1 MCKFGDLFYADLPIL
16 ADSKIQQ
23 GKRPVMVVS
32 NDLNNQHSSVI
43 SIVPLTGHLKKTCL
57 PTHVP
62 INGYGLNRPSIVLA
76 EQIQTLD
83 KSRLLCQI
91 GTVADQDKR
100 REIQKALMV
109 QLNMTA

>member
-1 MCKFGDLFYADLPIL
+1 MCKFGDLFYADLPIVF
-16 ADSKIQQ
+16 DSKIQQ

-32 NDLNNQHSSVI
+32 NDMNNQYSPVI
-43 SIVPLTGHLKKTCL
+43 SIVPLTGHIKKTYL

-62 INGYGLNRPSIVLA
+62 IKGYGLNKPSMILA
-76 EQIQTLD
+76 EQIQSID

-91 GTVADQDKR
+91 GTVVDEDKR